1 MTIKTEILGLICAV
15 GLAAQTT
22 TGSGTSAESGSG
34 AAAAFPTNVSAGM
47 WTMIQHKMFA
57 TSGST
62 GSGSCASGT
71 ATCTVNVSA
80 IGAGHLLVCI
90 PHGTSVSGVNACS
103 GDGDTWTAECCLSMN
118 GALVAD
124 LQWVLSS
131 NGGGTSITCN
141 FASTSTYKECGLREY
156 ALSNGSPVSDS
167 GGGFSATCSPFCL
180 GESLTIG
187 GSNEVIIQS
196 IFANTGTM
204 TISGPYGNLDVSSS
218 GGGNAD
224 SLNTTDGT
232 APQWT
237 LTSNGTAAGNA
248 VSFMTSFGLLAP
260 RPPTVTGPGP
270 RARAPAR
277 RAARRRRRRRNE
289 REEKRD
295 DRDERRDDRK

>member
-1 MTIKTEILGLICAV
+1 MRDTARWLLLVFLPWVPNLHGQPGGNFVTAGTGAV
-15 GLAAQTT
+15 GSL
-22 TGSGTSAESGSG
+22 SSRI
-34 AAAAFPTNVSAGM
+34 AGM
-47 WTMIQHKMFA
+47 WTMVQHTMFA
-57 TSGST
+57 TSGSSGT
-62 GSGSCASGT
+62 GSCAAGT
-71 ATCTVNVSA
+71 STCTVNVSS
-80 IGAGHLLVCI
+80 IGAGHLLLCI

-131 NGGGTSITCN
+131 HGGGTSITCN
-141 FASTSTYKECGLREY
+141 FASTSTYKECGFREY

-167 GGGFSATCSPFCL
+167 GGGFSGSCSPFCL
-180 GESLTIG
+180 GESLTIS

-196 IFANTGTM
+196 IFSSTGTM
-204 TISGPYGNLDVSSS
+204 TISAPYGNLDVSSS

-248 VSFMTSFGLLAP
+248 VSFMTSFGLLAT
-260 RPPTVTGPGP
+260 RPPARAGP

-295 DRDERRDDRK
+295 DRDERREDRN